1 MFEILQEVTIDSIKI
16 VPLLFITY
24 LIIEYYEHNQSETN
38 RVKLISWRKFG
49 PIFGALIGCI
59 PQCGFSIVA
68 ASLYARKTISAGTL
82 LAVFIS
88 TSDEA
93 FPILLS
99 NPSQINTIVKV
110 IGLKILIGVVV
121 GYLVDFVFHEASDNV
136 IESSLE
142 PCGCNQGNVG
152 HIKSALFHTLRIFC
166 FIFLVNFGISI
177 LVESIGIN
185 QLKNILLNGSILQP
199 FASAFIGLIPNCVAS
214 VMIAQLYLID
224 AIPFAVLV
232 SGLISSAGMGL
243 LMLFKMNKN
252 RYENIA
258 ILIILYLV
266 AGISGVILLS
276 F

>member
-1 MFEILQEVTIDSIKI
+1 MFELLKEVVMDSIKI
-16 VPLLFITY
+16 IPLLFLTY
-24 LIIEYYEHNQSETN
+24 LIIEFYEHNMSENN
-38 RVKLISWRKFG
+38 RLKLISWRKVG
-49 PIFGALIGCI
+49 PLFASLIGCI

-110 IGLKILIGVVV
+110 MGLKILIGIIV
-121 GYLVDFVFHEASDNV
+121 GYSVDFIFHEKSTNLSDQNV
-136 IESSLE
+136 NLCAKKESNFDHVKE
-142 PCGCNQGNVG
+142 
-152 HIKSALFHTLRIFC
+152 ALFHTLRIFS
-166 FIFLVNFGISI
+166 FIFIINLSISL
-177 LVESIGIN
+177 LVEAIGIEH
-185 QLKNILLNGSILQP
+185 LKEFLLNGSMLQP
-199 FASAFIGLIPNCVAS
+199 FASAFIGLIPNCIAS

-252 RYENIA
+252 NKENIIITL
-258 ILIILYLV
+258 ILFLV
-266 AGISGVILLS
+266 AAGTGVILLTL
-276 F
+276 